1 MPWLHAAGRRRLRAT
16 LSSMS
21 QHPDPADLADSRD
34 RLRWNR
40 NYSADFVPSF
50 VPHPLA
56 VRALSAELPA
66 GLVLDLASGPS
77 GSALHAAAAGRRVTA
92 VDVSDVALGL
102 LAAEANRRGLTD
114 LVTIVQADLAHY
126 RPAASS
132 FALVLCTGF
141 WDRQVFAAAAAG
153 VAPGGLIGW
162 EALTAR
168 AMRLRPGLPAEWCV
182 SGDEPASLLPPDFE
196 VLEQRDVDG
205 AHTAKRRLLA
215 RRQPGT
221 RQLG

>member
-1 MPWLHAAGRRRLRAT
+1 MEPELLCRLRAVVC
-16 LSSMS
+16 
-21 QHPDPADLADSRD
+21 AA
-34 RLRWNR
+34 
-40 NYSADFVPSF
+40 SAS
-50 VPHPLA
+50 A

-162 EALTAR
+162 EQALTAR
-168 AMRLRPGLPAEWCV
+168 AMRLRPMPPPAEWCV

-221 RQLG
+221 RKLG